1 MIQVSPPL
9 RRRTLEDSLL
19 TVPPDEPLPAF
30 PIMPP
35 TAPSFAERVSIDRP
49 RTAPS
54 TQAALQPPPPPPPPP
69 APTPAPGPGPA
80 ISAFAAAP
88 AGAPLKERAH
98 SFQQPAKPRAAP
110 EAPAKKAVL
119 TSAFNSHPPYSSP
132 KIIDNSVDMGVPLAP
147 PLPLILR
154 PPLRKKKSFSRV
166 SDWLFPAGGEA
177 DESERRAVAAAA
189 AAAAAAAPANYGYGH
204 GIKHRRD
211 VSRDSVTNTP
221 RALAHGEGYYQTLPL
236 AGQRQGSFGTP
247 MAATANPYYYGH
259 NDDDDASLLRRRTSY
274 SAGSVYSTDEE
285 GRTTSNGDE
294 GGAGTMTVATSTQWS
309 PGSTPP
315 AEVMRKA
322 HAANWSLSGVSVGR
336 RVGTFGS
343 DQSSPVDEADDKAA
357 EAGVRLVRR
366 QPAAP
371 ATIAVQGPRPTSV
384 GVAF

>member
-1 MIQVSPPL
+1 MSHPASP
-9 RRRTLEDSLL
+9 SLHAGEQL
-19 TVPPDEPLPAF
+19 IDHAPSDEPVPAF

-54 TQAALQPPPPPPPPP
+54 TQAALQPPPPPPPPAP
-69 APTPAPGPGPA
+69 AAAT
-80 ISAFAAAP
+80 SAAAP
-88 AGAPLKERAH
+88 ARTPLKERAQ
-98 SFQQPAKPRAAP
+98 SFQQPARRQRAAP
-110 EAPAKKAVL
+110 AAPEVPPKQAVP

-166 SDWLFPAGGEA
+166 SDWLFPAGEA
-177 DESERRAVAAAA
+177 NDERER
-189 AAAAAAAPANYGYGH
+189 AAAAAPTNYGYTH
-204 GIKHRRD
+204 GVQHRRD
-211 VSRDSVTNTP
+211 VSLDSVTNTP
-221 RALAHGEGYYQTLPL
+221 RALASGEGYYQTLAPSF
-236 AGQRQGSFGTP
+236 AASQRQGSFGAP
-247 MAATANPYYYGH
+247 MMMATAANHYYYGH
-259 NDDDDASLLRRRTSY
+259 NDDDDASLLRRRTSF
-274 SAGSVYSTDEE
+274 SAGSVYSTDDD
-285 GRTTSNGDE
+285 GRTTSNGD

-343 DQSSPVDEADDKAA
+343 DKSSPVDEADDKAA

-366 QPAAP
+366 PVAASAAP
-371 ATIAVQGPRPTSV
+371 AAVQGPRPTSV

>member
-1 MIQVSPPL
+1 
-9 RRRTLEDSLL
+9 
-19 TVPPDEPLPAF
+19 
-30 PIMPP
+30 MPP

-54 TQAALQPPPPPPPPP
+54 TQAALQPPPPPPPPAP
-69 APTPAPGPGPA
+69 AAAT
-80 ISAFAAAP
+80 SAAAP
-88 AGAPLKERAH
+88 ARTPLKERAQ
-98 SFQQPAKPRAAP
+98 SFQQPAKQQQRAAP
-110 EAPAKKAVL
+110 AAPEVPPKQAVP

-166 SDWLFPAGGEA
+166 SDWLFPAGEA
-177 DESERRAVAAAA
+177 NDERER
-189 AAAAAAAPANYGYGH
+189 AAAAAPTNYGYTH
-204 GIKHRRD
+204 GVQHRRD
-211 VSRDSVTNTP
+211 VSLDSVTNTP
-221 RALAHGEGYYQTLPL
+221 RALASGEGYYQTLAPSF
-236 AGQRQGSFGTP
+236 AASQRQGSFGAP
-247 MAATANPYYYGH
+247 MTMANHYYYGH

-274 SAGSVYSTDEE
+274 SAGSVYSTDEDD
-285 GRTTSNGDE
+285 GRTTSNGD

-343 DQSSPVDEADDKAA
+343 DKSSPVDEADDKAA
-357 EAGVRLVRR
+357 EAGVRVVRR
-366 QPAAP
+366 PVAATPAA
-371 ATIAVQGPRPTSV
+371 AVQGPRPTSV